1 MHLPDTVVNEIRG
14 YQAMTYKVRLCF
26 LCILPLLSWGC
37 AQKSASLQKSVVPPD
52 QTLYETGTKY
62 LEKGQY
68 LRSRLALQTMIN
80 TYPDSEK
87 TADAYYAIGD
97 SYYEEGGTQSWLQ
110 AEQQYKDFIIFFP
123 AHPKAPDAQMKIISA
138 NMKMMGAPD
147 RDQQYTLRAEQEGF
161 TFLEMYP
168 NHDFVPI
175 VKQDLRIIQ
184 DKLAQKEESIGDFY
198 AKRRNYGAAIGRYL
212 VAMDKYPDYHNIPEV
227 LFKTANALL
236 ESNNPDEAGIYLDKL
251 VSEYP
256 FTEYA
261 QEAKQQLAAIGK
273 PIPQVN
279 TELAE
284 VNEAKMKGQEGFSP
298 VKPLL
303 DFGKAL
309 GFVGSPDRYEE
320 AREIVETQRAEA
332 AKAAEEAAARE
343 AEKADGIDIVEE
355 IRKPVSE
362 ETEPEDK

>member
-1 MHLPDTVVNEIRG
+1 MSQPDTAESKDRG
-14 YQAMTYKVRLCF
+14 NQAMIYTVRLCF
-26 LCILPLLSWGC
+26 LCILLLSWGC

-52 QTLYETGTKY
+52 QTLFETGTKY

-97 SYYEEGGTQSWLQ
+97 SYYEEGGTQNWLQ

-123 AHPKAPDAQMKIISA
+123 AHPNAPDAQMKIIAA

-147 RDQQYTLRAEQEGF
+147 RDQQYTLRAEQAAYK
-161 TFLEMYP
+161 FLELYP

-175 VKQDLRIIQ
+175 VKQDLLIIQ
-184 DKLAQKEESIGDFY
+184 DKLAQKEEGIGDFY
-198 AKRRNYGAAIGRYL
+198 AKKKNYGAATARYL
-212 VAMDKYPDYHNIPEV
+212 FALDKYPDYHNTPEV
-227 LFKTANALL
+227 LSKMAASLM
-236 ESNNPDEAGIYLDKL
+236 ESNNQDEAVIYWDKL

-256 FTEYA
+256 FSEFA
-261 QEAKQQLAAIGK
+261 EKAKQQLADMGK

-279 TELAE
+279 TELAGM
-284 VNEAKMKGQEGFSP
+284 NEARRNGQEGFSP
-298 VKPLL
+298 MKPLL

-309 GFVGSPDRYEE
+309 GLVGSPDRYEE
-320 AREIVETQRAEA
+320 AKEFT
-332 AKAAEEAAARE
+332 E
-343 AEKADGIDIVEE
+343 AEKAKAAKEAAEAAAKEAEKEEGIDIIEE

-362 ETEPEDK
+362 ETKPEDK